1 MPLVKEYNYADEDIQ
16 VRDQFFLWSIWWRI
30 KGRKDDKKEEILSH
44 ELKLLRL
51 AKPMK
56 ALNLKF
62 RDAVQNNL

>member
-1 MPLVKEYNYADEDIQ
+1 M
-16 VRDQFFLWSIWWRI
+16 
-30 KGRKDDKKEEILSH
+30 LSH